1 MKYLGIHKVIWAA
14 LVIFTLLLHLMVYF
28 IFECFYFLWNFKF
41 FPYGNLF
48 GEYDYVWYPGKE
60 HLMPRKIYDGDKNP
74 IETFKRW
81 YGYLL

>member
-1 MKYLGIHKVIWAA
+1 M
-14 LVIFTLLLHLMVYF
+14 
-28 IFECFYFLWNFKF
+28 WNFKF

-60 HLMPRKIYDGDKNP
+60 HLMPKKVYSDKNP